1 MLTQKRFCDIIL
13 PFLNDTHRYCLK
25 GLVVILEHEL
35 PQGSK
40 LYFDT
45 SAKLKRDIE
54 SCAIRAF
61 YENDY
66 KEIVTPTFT
75 FLEHQGDI
83 FNRDIV
89 RLSSESNHQISL
101 RYDTTIDAMRI
112 ITKRITRSSEH
123 KKWFYIQPVFSYPTT
138 EIHQIGAEH
147 LGGESL
153 SPVMCLGVGIIQELG
168 LKPYL
173 QISNMKIPLL
183 CAQHSGV
190 DIQVF
195 ASQEAGKLLEM
206 EGYIADLVYVKTKQD
221 VQKAIKNAPSFLKD
235 ELERLLECASYCEY
249 EKSIFS
255 PLAFTPSSYYG
266 DLFFRM
272 FMGNAT
278 LLQGG
283 KYSVG
288 EQYSCGFAIYT
299 DAVVKCLC

>member
-1 MLTQKRFCDIIL
+1 M
-13 PFLNDTHRYCLK
+13 
-25 GLVVILEHEL
+25 ILEHDL

-54 SCAIRAF
+54 SCAIKAF

-66 KEIVTPTFT
+66 KEIVTPTFS

-83 FNRDIV
+83 FNRELV
-89 RLSSESNHQISL
+89 RLSSESNHQIGL
-101 RYDTTIDAMRI
+101 RYDTTFDAMRI

-153 SPVMCLGVGIIQELG
+153 SPVMCLGVAILRDLG
-168 LKPYL
+168 LKPFL

-183 CAQHSGV
+183 CAKHSGV
-190 DIQVF
+190 SIEAF
-195 ASQEAGKLLEM
+195 ATNDVEQLLQM
-206 EGYIADLVYVKTKQD
+206 PSYIARLVRVKTKQD
-221 VQKAIKNAPSFLKD
+221 VLEAIDNAPVFLKG

-249 EKSIFS
+249 EYSIFS
-255 PLAFTPSSYYG
+255 PLAYAPSSYYG

-272 FMGNAT
+272 FIGNAT

-283 KYSVG
+283 KYGVHKDGVEHVS
-288 EQYSCGFAIYT
+288 SCGFAIYT
-299 DAVVKCLC
+299 DEVVKCLLV

>member
-1 MLTQKRFCDIIL
+1 M
-13 PFLNDTHRYCLK
+13 
-25 GLVVILEHEL
+25 ILEHEL

-54 SCAIRAF
+54 SCAINAF

-75 FLEHQGDI
+75 FLEHQDDI
-83 FNRDIV
+83 LNRGLV
-89 RLSSESNHQISL
+89 RLNSESNHQIGL
-101 RYDTTIDAMRI
+101 RYDTTFEAMRI
-112 ITKRITRSSEH
+112 VTKHIAHTSEH

-153 SPVMCLGVGIIQELG
+153 APVMCLGVHILQELG

-183 CAQHSGV
+183 CAKHSGV
-190 DIQVF
+190 DIEVF
-195 ASQEAGKLLEM
+195 ASQDVGKLLQM
-206 EGYIADLVYVKTKQD
+206 EGYVADLVHIKTKED
-221 VQKAIKNAPSFLKD
+221 VQNAINNAPVFLRG

-255 PLAFTPSSYYG
+255 PLASSPTSYYK

-272 FMGNAT
+272 FLGNAT

-283 KYSVG
+283 KYIVG
-288 EQYSCGFAIYT
+288 DQSSCGFAIYT
-299 DAVVKCLC
+299 DEVVECLI

>member
-1 MLTQKRFCDIIL
+1 M
-13 PFLNDTHRYCLK
+13 
-25 GLVVILEHEL
+25 ILEHEL

-45 SAKLKRDIE
+45 SAKLKRNIE
-54 SCAIRAF
+54 SCAIKAF

-66 KEIVTPTFT
+66 KEIATPTFT
-75 FLEHQGDI
+75 FLEHQDDI
-83 FNRDIV
+83 LNRSLV
-89 RLSSESNHQISL
+89 RLSSESNHQIGL
-101 RYDTTIDAMRI
+101 RYDTTFDAMHI
-112 ITKRITRSSEH
+112 VTKHIAHSSEH

-153 SPVMCLGVGIIQELG
+153 SPVMCLGVHILQELG

-173 QISNMKIPLL
+173 QISNMNIPLL
-183 CAQHSGV
+183 CAKHSGI
-190 DIQVF
+190 DIGAF
-195 ASQEAGKLLEM
+195 ASQDVGKLLEM
-206 EGYIADLVYVKTKQD
+206 EGYVADLVHIKTKED
-221 VQKAIKNAPSFLKD
+221 VQKAINTAPIFLRD
-235 ELERLLECASYCEY
+235 ELEKLLECASYCEY

-255 PLAFTPSSYYG
+255 PLAFSPTSYYK

-272 FMGNAT
+272 FLGNTT

-288 EQYSCGFAIYT
+288 EQISCGFAIYT
-299 DAVVKCLC
+299 DEVIECPIKCNEQIDRICAL

>member
-1 MLTQKRFCDIIL
+1 MKNRGA
-13 PFLNDTHRYCLK
+13 K
-25 GLVVILEHEL
+25 VVLEHEL

-66 KEIVTPTFT
+66 KEIVTPTFS

-83 FNRDIV
+83 FNRELV
-89 RLSSESNHQISL
+89 RLSSESNHQIGL
-101 RYDTTIDAMRI
+101 RYDTTLDAMRI
-112 ITKRITRSSEH
+112 VTKRITRSSEH

-153 SPVMCLGVGIIQELG
+153 SPVMCLGIGILAELG
-168 LKPYL
+168 LKPFL

-183 CAQHSGV
+183 CAKHSGV
-190 DIQVF
+190 NLEVF
-195 ASQEAGKLLEM
+195 ASNNVEQLLQM
-206 EGYIADLVYVKTKQD
+206 PSYIANLTRVKTKQD
-221 VQKAIKNAPSFLKD
+221 LIAAIADSPVFLKG

-249 EKSIFS
+249 ENSIFS
-255 PLAFTPSSYYG
+255 PLAYAPSSYYG

-272 FMGNAT
+272 FLGNAT

-283 KYSVG
+283 KYSVFEDG
-288 EQYSCGFAIYT
+288 VESVSSCGFAIYT
-299 DAVVKCLC
+299 DEVVESLLA